1 MSSSKD
7 SLLAVM
13 KAKAKGNVCTASV
26 SPFNNAF
33 WKVLLH
39 KFCTFMAYFNTA
51 CDDVIVVIQ
60 LRPSSTLYYA
70 LQGIVFILMFPGDKT
85 LIPYQV
91 SSGVK
96 PRDFQ
101 VH

>member
-1 MSSSKD
+1 
-7 SLLAVM
+7 
-13 KAKAKGNVCTASV
+13 
-26 SPFNNAF
+26 
-33 WKVLLH
+33 
-39 KFCTFMAYFNTA
+39 MAYFNTA